1 MRRKRISILLVSGS
15 TRTGSTNVAVLRAAS
30 DEAGEDV
37 ETVLFDGLAGLP
49 PDSRRF
55 RMGRAGLEPATDGL

>member
-1 MRRKRISILLVSGS
+1 MRRKRISILVVLGS
-15 TRTGSTNVAVLRAAS
+15 TRSESTNVAALRAAW

-49 PDSRRF
+49 PDSRPF
-55 RMGRAGLEPATDGL
+55 RMGRGGLEPPTYGL